1 MLDRLAAY
9 AHLVRIPI
17 EPRLH
22 GLTDGFMFPARYPPL
37 FACRA
42 LGLQCAALAC
52 GGPIAPQCLAFLFIG
67 VAIGSLLTRGTKIRV
82 VRGDI
87 DEVLLAKATFGV
99 DARGHWLRQIDRDTG
114 FLARQNFLTA
124 VVPAIG
130 NRLDGFRT
138 NRYTRPFGHAR

>member
-22 GLTDGFMFPARYPPL
+22 GLKDGFMFPARYPPL

-42 LGLQCAALAC
+42 LDLQCAALAC

-67 VAIGSLLTRGTKIRV
+67 TVFSV
-82 VRGDI
+82 
-87 DEVLLAKATFGV
+87 
-99 DARGHWLRQIDRDTG
+99 IDRLRETPV
-114 FLARQNFLTA
+114 RHP
-124 VVPAIG
+124 V
-130 NRLDGFRT
+130 
-138 NRYTRPFGHAR
+138 